1 MAINYGKKFDIDLKY
16 GQESEELIKSV
27 FGGEVKV
34 EVKRDDKWPLR
45 TGNVFVEVEYLGE
58 PSGIETTEAEYWIHF
73 WRPGRAFI
81 METKELKKLVD
92 KALKSGKRVSG
103 GDKMYAQGAL
113 VPLEWIVKAD

>member
-1 MAINYGKKFDIDLKY
+1 MKPGRRTHWSSLSIAYGTQIILLRSVSMAINYGKKFDIDLKY

-81 METKELKKLVD
+81 METKELKKL
-92 KALKSGKRVSG
+92 
-103 GDKMYAQGAL
+103 
-113 VPLEWIVKAD
+113 